1 MPQQT
6 PVAGIDC
13 SQRRLDV
20 CLHPSG
26 ETFAL
31 DNDQQGW
38 RELRQRLQAA
48 KIAIV
53 GLEASGGVERG
64 VLRYLTAK
72 RFEVR
77 LLNPARVRQFAKAA
91 GRLAKNDRVD
101 AFIIALFLVAIP
113 TRAWTP
119 DPQREHLAELV
130 AARAQLLEH
139 LTALQNQDR
148 GHKDALLKRIGQ
160 RRLRSLQ
167 ADIKLLDQRIAEI
180 IDSDQKMA
188 AKRAIL
194 CSMKGVGPTLAAAL
208 LAFLPELGQLSRKQI
223 AALTGVAPF
232 DDQSGKRQGQR
243 YIQGGRPA
251 VRAPL
256 YMAALTA
263 GRHNPV
269 LADLRD
275 RLRKAGKKP
284 KVAIVAVM
292 RRMITILNAMLRDG
306 TTWQNRAT

>member
-13 SQRRLDV
+13 SQHRLDI
-20 CLHPSG
+20 CFQPSG
-26 ETFAL
+26 EAFCLA
-31 DNDQQGW
+31 NDPQGW

-101 AFIIALFLVAIP
+101 AFIIALFLAAIP

-119 DPQREHLAELV
+119 DPQRENLAKLV

-148 GHKDALLKRIGQ
+148 GHKDPLLKRIAQ

-188 AKRAIL
+188 DKRAIL

-223 AALTGVAPF
+223 AALAGVAPF

>member
-13 SQRRLDV
+13 SQEQLDV
-20 CLHPSG
+20 YLLPAGEAFCLP
-26 ETFAL
+26 
-31 DNDQQGW
+31 NDQQGW
-38 RELRQRLQAA
+38 RELRRRLQAA
-48 KIAIV
+48 QVTLV
-53 GLEASGGVERG
+53 GLEASGGIERG
-64 VLRYLTAK
+64 PLRYLAAK
-72 RFEVR
+72 GFEVR

-91 GRLAKNDRVD
+91 GRLAKNDRID
-101 AFIIALFLVAIP
+101 AAVIALFLTAIP

-119 DPQREHLAELV
+119 DPQRERLAELV

-139 LTALQNQDR
+139 LTALQNQARRQLDP
-148 GHKDALLKRIGQ
+148 LLKRIRQ
-160 RRLRSLQ
+160 RRQNSLQ

-180 IDSDQKMA
+180 IDSDQQMA

-263 GRHNPV
+263 GRYNPV
-269 LADLRD
+269 LAALRD

-292 RRMITILNAMLRDG
+292 RRMITILNAMLRDSS
-306 TTWQNRAT
+306 TWQNRAT

>member
-1 MPQQT
+1 MPQQN

-13 SQRRLDV
+13 SQERLDV
-20 CLHPSG
+20 CLQPSG

-31 DNDQQGW
+31 ANDQQGW
-38 RELRQRLQAA
+38 RELRQRLKAA

-64 VLRYLTAK
+64 PLRYLTAK

-101 AFIIALFLVAIP
+101 AVIIALFLLAIP
-113 TRAWTP
+113 TRTWAP
-119 DPQREHLAELV
+119 DPQRERLAELV

-139 LTALQNQDR
+139 LTALQNQARWHQDP
-148 GHKDALLKRIGQ
+148 LLKRIGQ
-160 RRLRSLQ
+160 RRQTSLQ

-180 IDSDQKMA
+180 IDSDPQMA

-269 LADLRD
+269 LSDLRD

-284 KVAIVAVM
+284 KVAVVAVM

-306 TTWQNRAT
+306 STWQNRAP